1 MPFALQNAY
10 IGLKNV
16 VNILGNKDNP
26 KDETI
31 KIFNSKKIY
40 TYRLRHFANKLKNAC
55 ARVIAYT
62 FGISTPVI

>member
-1 MPFALQNAY
+1 MPFALKNAY
-10 IGLKNV
+10 IGLTV
-16 VNILGNKDNP
+16 FVNILGNKDNP
-26 KDETI
+26 NNETI